1 MSVPKLDGN
10 TELVIVQ
17 HMLRDLEE
25 YLKSDVLYWHVAEPN
40 PLGSHMPQLTIGAL
54 LEAITRAVAAQ
65 NDLTPGQRQELAA
78 ARAQLDRTRAA
89 HAAQFVSKAIHE
101 LHGRLGAWKAN
112 LDDEGRKTKTYYA
125 QDARVRAKL
134 FLLEN
139 ALGADAPPDVLKH
152 REQIDL
158 ELFEVFV
165 PGDFIW
171 DPRLQTAFPKNPC
184 WWLYGHLLEE
194 HY

>member
-10 TELVIVQ
+10 TELIIVQ

-54 LEAITRAVAAQ
+54 LEALIRAEAGGADRAA
-65 NDLTPGQRQELAA
+65 LET
-78 ARAQLDRTRAA
+78 ARSQLDRIRAA
-89 HAAQFVSKAIHE
+89 HAARYVRKAIHE
-101 LHGRLGAWKAN
+101 LHSRLGAWKAN
-112 LDDEGRKTKTYYA
+112 LNDESRKSKSSYA
-125 QDARVRAKL
+125 QDARVRAKI

-139 ALGADAPPDVLKH
+139 ALGADVSVEVQKY
-152 REQIDL
+152 REQVDL
-158 ELFEVFV
+158 ELFEIFV
-165 PGDFIW
+165 PGAFIW
-171 DPRLQTAFPKNPC
+171 DARLQAAFPKDPC
-184 WWLYGHLLEE
+184 WWLYGHWLEE

>member
-1 MSVPKLDGN
+1 MSVPKLDGH
-10 TELVIVQ
+10 TELLIAQ
-17 HMLRDLEE
+17 HMLRDLED

-65 NDLTPGQRQELAA
+65 NELTPGQRQELEA
-78 ARAQLDRTRAA
+78 ARAQLDRIRAA
-89 HAAQFVSKAIHE
+89 HAARFVSKAIHE
-101 LHGRLGAWKAN
+101 LHGRLGAWKTN
-112 LDDEGRKTKTYYA
+112 LDDEGRKSKSFYA
-125 QDARVRAKL
+125 QDARVRAKVY
-134 FLLEN
+134 LLEN
-139 ALGADAPPDVLKH
+139 ALGADAPAEILKQ

-165 PGDFIW
+165 PGEFVW
-171 DPRLQTAFPKNPC
+171 DARLQAAFPKKPC

-194 HY
+194 HH

>member
-1 MSVPKLDGN
+1 
-10 TELVIVQ
+10 
-17 HMLRDLEE
+17 MLRDLEE

-54 LEAITRAVAAQ
+54 LEAITRANAAQ
-65 NDLTPGQRQELAA
+65 DELTPGQRQELET
-78 ARAQLDRTRAA
+78 ARAGHDRIRAA
-89 HAAQFVSKAIHE
+89 HAALYVSRAIHE
-101 LHGRLGAWKAN
+101 LHGRLHAWQAN
-112 LDDEGRKTKTYYA
+112 LADEGRKTKVFYA
-125 QDARVRAKL
+125 QDARVRAKI

-139 ALGADAPPDVLKH
+139 ALGADVPAEIQKQ
-152 REQIDL
+152 REQVDL

-165 PGDFIW
+165 PGEFIW
-171 DPRLQTAFPKNPC
+171 DARLQPAFPKDPC

>member
-1 MSVPKLDGN
+1 MSVPKLDGS
-10 TELVIVQ
+10 TELTIVQ
-17 HMLRDLEE
+17 CMERELEE

-40 PLGSHMPQLTIGAL
+40 PLGSQMPQLTIGAL
-54 LEAITRAVAAQ
+54 LEALTRAAAAQ
-65 NDLTPGQRQELAA
+65 NELTPGQRQELAA
-78 ARAQLDRTRAA
+78 ARAQLDEVRAV
-89 HAAQFVSKAIHE
+89 HAARFVSKAIHE

-112 LDDEGRKTKTYYA
+112 IDDADRKTKTYYA
-125 QDARVRAKL
+125 QDAHVRAKI

-139 ALGADAPPDVLKH
+139 ALGADTPPEVLQH

-158 ELFEVFV
+158 ELYEVFV
-165 PGDFIW
+165 PGEFIW